1 MNTAQLAKLDGL
13 VRCER
18 CGIDASADY
27 LRSLA
32 KAGFVAGEAWCQTG
46 GCGGTLSDFAPTPSG
61 EGKTVVG
68 FQRGRKS
75 RSRLPSAAPEVGAPR
90 DELAQWLTVA
100 LALGENPV
108 ASVARYGRHVDAR
121 MVLVLRDG
129 QRVTFERAA
138 DAFEANKLIQ
148 LVMLATGA
156 QLPAYGREE
165 ALQIAGAMVRLSEL
179 LAEDDARGEAI
190 EWGRS
195 FLHGAKVNTI
205 EVSDF
210 ASPRGRWEAL
220 CILSEW
226 KPPAELPPFATATER
241 AVLVAESATGARIVR
256 TSDFAAHAR
265 ACAGRPLSWAGLHG
279 RMVEVGWEHRG
290 ELQQRQPNGQGK
302 RKAHV
307 YVVPAEWEN
316 E

>member
-1 MNTAQLAKLDGL
+1 MNAAQVVKLTGDA
-13 VRCER
+13 RCGR
-18 CGIDASADY
+18 CGIEETSDY
-27 LRSLA
+27 LRSLE
-32 KAGFVAGEAWCQTG
+32 KARFDPGAVWCRTE
-46 GCGGTLSDFAPTPSG
+46 GCGGTLDDFTPATAAATVTPLRSG
-61 EGKTVVG
+61 
-68 FQRGRKS
+68 RRKK
-75 RSRLPSAAPEVGAPR
+75 RLLPSPAPAPGAPR
-90 DELAQWLTVA
+90 DELAQWLTVV

-148 LVMLATGA
+148 LVMVATGA
-156 QLPAYGREE
+156 QLPPYGREE
-165 ALQIAGAMVRLSEL
+165 ALQIAGSMIRLSEL

-195 FLHGAKVNTI
+195 FLQGAKANAVEAT
-205 EVSDF
+205 DF
-210 ASPRGRWEAL
+210 ATPRGRWEAL
-220 CILSEW
+220 CILSDW
-226 KPPAELPPFATATER
+226 KPPAELPPYAPAAER
-241 AVLVAESATGARIVR
+241 AALVIDGASGARIVR

-265 ACAGRPLSWAGLHG
+265 GCAGRPLSWSGLHG
-279 RMVEVGWEHRG
+279 RMVEVGWDHRG

-302 RKAHV
+302 RKAHI
-307 YVVPAEWEN
+307 YVVPAGWEH